1 MERQME
7 KQSRGARLCQELL
20 TLAGTEYARKNK
32 ISNPSL
38 PVYLGEER
46 RGEEKR
52 GEERRGRGEEEEEEE
67 ERRGEQSIDTFLC

>member
-20 TLAGTEYARKNK
+20 TLAGTEYAHKNK

-46 RGEEKR
+46 RGEER
-52 GEERRGRGEEEEEEE
+52 RGEEEDRKRKRK
-67 ERRGEQSIDTFLC
+67 RRGEENKA